1 MKTLL
6 LAGGYGTRLKP
17 ITNSVPKC
25 LVPIGDTPLL
35 EIWLR
40 NLRHYGFGPFLI
52 NTHYL
57 NEIVEQHIRSNSN
70 EDVYLSYEKELLG
83 TAGTLFSNL
92 KFFLGEDCLLVHA
105 DNLCNINFDNF
116 LETHLSRPKDCLL
129 TMLAFR
135 TENPSSCGIIEL
147 DHSKVVTSFIEKPP
161 IPQGNLANGAIYLL
175 SKEFLDIFSQKY
187 EKSTDFS
194 LDVIP
199 DFIGRIYCYETDEI
213 LLDIGTPEAY
223 KKAQTLNINFE

>member
-25 LVPIGDTPLL
+25 LVPIRGTPLL

-57 NEIVEQHIRSNSN
+57 SEIVERHIQSKSN
-70 EDVYLSYEKELLG
+70 EDVYLSYEEELLG
-83 TAGTLFSNL
+83 TAGTLFRNL

-116 LETHLSRPKDCLL
+116 LETHRSRPKDCLL

-161 IPQGNLANGAIYLL
+161 IPKGNLANGAIYLL
-175 SKEFLDIFSQKY
+175 SKEFLDIFSKKY

-199 DFIGRIYCYETDEI
+199 DFIGRIYCYETNET

-223 KKAQTLNINFE
+223 EKAQTLNINFE